1 MVQFRA
7 RKSNQPFPREQGE
20 SITTPLDS
28 HVSDIGTGSIS
39 LSRLRPATT
48 RDLADEINGLAA
60 SLAEID
66 SRSTERLRDLASSL
80 STEEGRLRWADVD
93 LRRAFNSEY
102 LAHFYAVRREGGY
115 APTSVA
121 VADRIRNVLVLLPIA
136 LTWFALFDSTRAYRE
151 YIDAH
156 PDEISQPFLL
166 LWQRGFDGNGGF
178 FATSFSTL
186 AIIDALII
194 GVIIALTFY

>member
-20 SITTPLDS
+20 SITEPMDS
-28 HVSDIGTGSIS
+28 HPGEIGTGPLIR
-39 LSRLRPATT
+39 SRPRPATT
-48 RDLADEINGLAA
+48 RALADEINGLAA
-60 SLAEID
+60 SLEIID

-93 LRRAFNSEY
+93 LSRAFNSEY

-121 VADRIRNVLVLLPIA
+121 VADRVRNVL
-136 LTWFALFDSTRAYRE
+136 
-151 YIDAH
+151 
-156 PDEISQPFLL
+156 
-166 LWQRGFDGNGGF
+166 
-178 FATSFSTL
+178 
-186 AIIDALII
+186 
-194 GVIIALTFY
+194 

>member
-7 RKSNQPFPREQGE
+7 QKSNQPFPRKQGDNFSAIDAMTGGE
-20 SITTPLDS
+20 
-28 HVSDIGTGSIS
+28 TGSAS
-39 LSRLRPATT
+39 LSHSRPRPATT

-60 SLAEID
+60 SLEEID
-66 SRSTERLRDLASSL
+66 SRSTERMRDLASSL

-136 LTWFALFDSTRAYRE
+136 LTWFALFESTRAYRT

-156 PDEISQPFLL
+156 PEEISQPFLL
-166 LWQRGFDGNGGF
+166 LWQRGFDGSGGF

-186 AIIDALII
+186 AIIDD
-194 GVIIALTFY
+194 